1 MGIRPEE
8 LIWILL
14 NSKVTLRISVNIH
27 FHDHVRNHMPQS
39 SISHSMFCRSLVLKD
54 FPGKQFQICLGNCFL
69 QSLLKAHNAYQHKPR
84 LRSIA
89 KYWDYLFKKS
99 LYCKLNMSHRPG
111 KAVSV
116 VTCINIPGNSCFID
130 YTGGK

>member
-14 NSKVTLRISVNIH
+14 NSKVTLPISVNIH

-54 FPGKQFQICLGNCFL
+54 FPGKIVPNMFG
-69 QSLLKAHNAYQHKPR
+69 K
-84 LRSIA
+84 
-89 KYWDYLFKKS
+89 LFS
-99 LYCKLNMSHRPG
+99 
-111 KAVSV
+111 AVSLK
-116 VTCINIPGNSCFID
+116 GS
-130 YTGGK
+130 